1 MFFSLND
8 VFYITAGL
16 DTAYNRI
23 KETWKND
30 AFVGLKE
37 IKEQLN
43 VNVYPNPVND
53 KLIIVLNSQSNGM
66 IQLYNQLGELVL
78 EEKLSS
84 DITEINTG
92 LFTNGIYL
100 LSIKTQEG
108 ISSKKVVISH

>member
-1 MFFSLND
+1 
-8 VFYITAGL
+8 
-16 DTAYNRI
+16 
-23 KETWKND
+23 
-30 AFVGLKE
+30 
-37 IKEQLN
+37 
-43 VNVYPNPVND
+43 
-53 KLIIVLNSQSNGM
+53 M

-100 LSIKTQEG
+100 LSIKTPEG

>member
-37 IKEQLN
+37 NEEQLN

-53 KLIIVLNSQSNGM
+53 KLTIVLNSQSNAM
-66 IQLYNQLGELVL
+66 IQLYNQLGELVF
-78 EEKLSS
+78 EEKIQTNTS
-84 DITEINTG
+84 EINTFF
-92 LFTNGIYL
+92 LANGIYL